1 MLQTIN
7 MNKYQHF
14 FYDYFKELSFTDTSA
29 KYMNMLLL
37 FVIALVG
44 IFIVDLIVRTILRFI
59 SARIASTTKSN
70 FDDLLISNRVP
81 ANTAHVPALYLV
93 HESIPIVF
101 HDFENL
107 HIILEKIT
115 TIIAIILG
123 LWIVR
128 SLLNTLKSY
137 FKTLPRLKD
146 KPIDSYIQV
155 FMIFAWSAGILLA
168 IAVVIELSLTK
179 FIAGFGTISAI
190 ILLIF
195 KDTIL
200 GFVASIQVA
209 INDMVRIGDWITFE
223 KYGADGDVIEINLA
237 TVKVQNWDN
246 TITTIPTY
254 AMISDSFKNW
264 RGMTN
269 SDGRR
274 IKRHM
279 LIKQNSIKY
288 LTDEDIERLKGIQ
301 IIESYLTNMQQK
313 IEQYNTANNAD
324 KSLLINGRNL
334 TNVGVFR
341 KFIQTYL
348 EQHSAINDQMLLMA
362 RQLQP
367 TAEGIPIEIYCFSK
381 DKRWQNY
388 EYVMSDLFDHF
399 LAAVP
404 YFDLEIFEFP
414 DNSTFKSLSNKG
426 KVNL

>member
-1 MLQTIN
+1 

-107 HIILEKIT
+107 HIVLEKIT

-223 KYGADGDVIEINLA
+223 KYGADGEVTEINLA

>member
-107 HIILEKIT
+107 HIILEKTT

-223 KYGADGDVIEINLA
+223 KYGADGEVTEINLA

>member
-1 MLQTIN
+1 MT
-7 MNKYQHF
+7 KYTHY
-14 FYDYFKELSFTDTSA
+14 FYDHFRDLSFTVSSA
-29 KYMNMLLL
+29 KYMNMLVL
-37 FVIALVG
+37 FVIAFVG
-44 IFIVDLIVRTILRFI
+44 IFIIDLLIRTILRFI
-59 SARIASTTKSN
+59 SARIASSTKSN

-81 ANTAHVPALYLV
+81 ANTAHVPALYLA
-93 HESIPIVF
+93 HESIPVVF
-101 HDFENL
+101 FDFEYM
-107 HIILEKIT
+107 HIILEKVVA
-115 TIIAIILG
+115 IIAIVLG

-155 FMIFAWSAGILLA
+155 FMIFAWITGFLLA
-168 IAVVIELSLTK
+168 IVVITDLSLWNFLK
-179 FIAGFGTISAI
+179 GFGAVSAI

-279 LIKQNSIKY
+279 LIKQTSIKY
-288 LTDEDIERLKGIQ
+288 LTNEDIERLKNIQ
-301 IIESYLTNMQQK
+301 ILKGYLANMQQK
-313 IEQYNTANNAD
+313 LDQYNTVNNAD

-348 EQHSAINDQMLLMA
+348 EQHSAINDEMLLMA

-367 TAEGIPIEIYCFSK
+367 TAQGIPIEIYCFSK
-381 DKRWQNY
+381 DKRWENY

-404 YFDLEIFEFP
+404 YFDLEIFELP
-414 DNSTFKSLSNKG
+414 DNSTFKNFNNSVKS
-426 KVNL
+426 

>member
-1 MLQTIN
+1 

-107 HIILEKIT
+107 HVILEKTT

-367 TAEGIPIEIYCFSK
+367 TAEGIPLEIYCFSK

>member
-1 MLQTIN
+1 

-14 FYDYFKELSFTDTSA
+14 FYNYFKELSFTDTSA

-107 HIILEKIT
+107 HIILEKTT

-223 KYGADGDVIEINLA
+223 KYGADGEVTEINLA

-288 LTDEDIERLKGIQ
+288 LTDEDIERLKSIQ

>member
-1 MLQTIN
+1 MIKN
-7 MNKYQHF
+7 AHF
-14 FYDYFKELSFTDTSA
+14 FYDYFTGLGLTEVTS
-29 KYMNMLLL
+29 KYLNLLVL
-37 FVIALVG
+37 AIIVLTAIVVID
-44 IFIVDLIVRTILRFI
+44 IIIRMILRKIF
-59 SARIASTTKSN
+59 SKVAVKTKSN
-70 FDDLLISNRVP
+70 FDDLLIANRVP
-81 ANTAHVPALYLV
+81 RNMAHIPALSIALK
-93 HESIPIVF
+93 SIPVVF
-101 HDFENL
+101 IDFENL
-107 HIILEKIT
+107 HLFFEKT
-115 TIIAIILG
+115 MQVAGIILG

-155 FMIFAWSAGILLA
+155 FMIFAWILGAVLA
-168 IAVVIELSLTK
+168 LAVIVGGGSLWK
-179 FIAGFGTISAI
+179 FLTGFGAASAI

-200 GFVASIQVA
+200 GFVASIQVS

-264 RGMTN
+264 RGMTD

-279 LIKQNSIKY
+279 LIKQTSIKY
-288 LTDEDIERLKGIQ
+288 LTPEDVNRLKSID
-301 IIESYLTNMQQK
+301 IIKVYLNTMETKLKKFHDSKK
-313 IEQYNTANNAD
+313 ID
-324 KSLLINGRNL
+324 KTLLINGENL
-334 TNVGVFR
+334 TNIGVFR
-341 KFIQTYL
+341 KFIETYL
-348 EQHSAINDQMLLMA
+348 KQNSAINKDMLLMA

-367 TAEGIPIEIYCFSK
+367 TAQGIPLEIYCFSK
-381 DKRWQNY
+381 DKRWESY

-404 YFDLEIFEFP
+404 YFDLELFEL
-414 DNSTFKSLSNKG
+414 DSKIGS
-426 KVNL
+426 VID